1 MGFSAGESGSFAVAV
16 SGFVPRMDE
25 PMPTATRLTNIL
37 RVSKS
42 TRSTEELSSL
52 LSEPTDFGIR
62 LPIPHSTSV
71 SGELRTACCVILE
84 WLVVVDLLEDLI
96 VFVVSD
102 CTDVKTLTPVSE
114 KINRITINRAGDE
127 SGVTTTCLL
136 TE

>member
-1 MGFSAGESGSFAVAV
+1 MKFSAGESGSLAVAV
-16 SGFVPRMDE
+16 SGLVPRMDE

-52 LSEPTDFGIR
+52 LSEQTDFGIR

-71 SGELRTACCVILE
+71 LGELE

-114 KINRITINRAGDE
+114 KINRINANRAGDE